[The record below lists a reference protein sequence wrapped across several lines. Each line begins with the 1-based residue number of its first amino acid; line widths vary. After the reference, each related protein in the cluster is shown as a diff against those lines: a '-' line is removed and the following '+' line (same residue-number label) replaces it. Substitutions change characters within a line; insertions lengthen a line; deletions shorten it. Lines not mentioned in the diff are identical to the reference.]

1 MDERDGTR
9 VLSTIELGSRVI
21 CSGVRWLSYISASCS
36 ATLGRTLPSMLVDSL
51 GLFASTLAVSF
62 QNHDPQAVRRQLAR
76 DRD

>member
-9 VLSTIELGSRVI
+9 VLSTIEPCSRVI
-21 CSGVRWLSYISASCS
+21 CSARWLSYISASCS

-62 QNHDPQAVRRQLAR
+62 QNRDPQAVRRQLVR

>member
-21 CSGVRWLSYISASCS
+21 CSARWLSYISASCS

-51 GLFASTLAVSF
+51 GPFAPTLAVSF
-62 QNHDPQAVRRQLAR
+62 QNHDPQVVRRQLAR